1 MLLCHNATV
10 YLSLSKKLPLQLPTA
25 QPSMDGLPPP
35 AVAAG
40 VQHHDFHLVSSL
52 QVPWNRDAASK
63 IMPKKVRG
71 DSQLDFSSF
80 SIAWGQNR
88 LMHSGDQ
95 VFCNSLSH
103 ALAPDRNSLRYL
115 KWQSS
120 QLTQIVLASPMLKCS
135 AETINWPIRR

>member
-25 QPSMDGLPPP
+25 QPSMDGCPLQQWWPESNTMI
-35 AVAAG
+35 
-40 VQHHDFHLVSSL
+40 FTSSL
-52 QVPWNRDAASK
+52 LFKLPGTDAASK